1 MKAERAAMM
10 ALCMVILSPAT
21 SKAKSN
27 HGASS
32 RLDRQ
37 TATQQNHSG
46 ARAHVDNFSRSADSC
61 AGIDRRAE
69 SISNRQAQL
78 PMPF

>member
-32 RLDRQ
+32 RLDKQ
-37 TATQQNHSG
+37 TPSSWQCPG
-46 ARAHVDNFSRSADSC
+46 ARSYMDSPRWSADSC
-61 AGIDRRAE
+61 AGVDGSE
-69 SISNRQAQL
+69 YFKQASSATSA
-78 PMPF
+78 F